1 MPDRKKDYPCISCK
15 VHVKKNDKAVKCSL
29 CDLWIHQAC
38 EGMSNETFNVLDTQ
52 NCDQGGTSLLYL
64 LATIGS
70 RDLLPHLAPDCVRD
84 SIFYI
89 TAHAQLLSS

>member
-1 MPDRKKDYPCISCK
+1 MANSIENFMSSPILALQIILKIDY
-15 VHVKKNDKAVKCSL
+15 SL
-29 CDLWIHQAC
+29 ILYFVGLKFVSWIF
-38 EGMSNETFNVLDTQ
+38 T
-52 NCDQGGTSLLYL
+52 LLYL